1 MISLLFEDLES
12 GGEGIALGP
21 DPHMERLACSFILS
35 VAFEVFNKSF
45 KISDPSLPEISADFA
60 LRERLMVLL
69 TSMAAVDELL
79 VELLVELL
87 AISLKSISPFM
98 PPISIGDLLC
108 AKRPRAI
115 NITRIRINRF
125 IYSQRA

>member
-35 VAFEVFNKSF
+35 VAFEVFIKSF
-45 KISDPSLPEISADFA
+45 KISDPSLPEISADCA
-60 LRERLMVLL
+60 LRERSMVLL

-79 VELLVELL
+79 VELL
-87 AISLKSISPFM
+87 ASSLKSISPFM

-108 AKRPRAI
+108 AKRARTI

-125 IYSQRA
+125 MYSRQA